1 MAEVDV
7 SYSINGI
14 DLSTMN
20 VYVSSS
26 SGFLAKP
33 EAKEV
38 LSAEWDG
45 IHGTIRDLSVLK
57 FKGATIQLNC
67 FIHADG
73 YSDFIEKTEAFLAII
88 QSPLITLS
96 MTIGS
101 SQTLTRSNLY
111 MSNEAQVTM
120 QWNESK
126 MVGTFTLKFGQYI
139 PDYAPSAMSVWDPV
153 SEPTDGDIH
162 YSLDGVDLGSYGI
175 IVESSKGLFS
185 KAAQKEVPQ
194 ASWSDQDGN
203 DAITSKAL
211 FKERTIELKC
221 FAAKSS
227 SSEFMTTIESLMQ
240 VLGQPETHRLRVSG
254 GSKPLVYQVYN
265 PTEVGVTH
273 EWLAGKLCGS
283 FTLKL
288 VEPEPV
294 KMVIQA
300 SESITITINSVNLLN
315 IYWGDGSYTYDVSG
329 FVTKTH
335 SYSKKGNYEVI
346 ITGGIENAII
356 THNGTTIW
364 NRLI

>member
-7 SYSINGI
+7 SYSINGV

-33 EAKEV
+33 EAKDA

-45 IHGTIRDLSVLK
+45 MHGTIRDLSVLK
-57 FKGATIQLNC
+57 YKGATIQLKC
-67 FIHADG
+67 FIHAAG
-73 YSDFIEKTEAFLAII
+73 YSDFIEKTEAFLSSI

-101 SQTLTRSNLY
+101 SKTLTRSNLY
-111 MSNEAQVTM
+111 ISNDVQVTM
-120 QWNESK
+120 EWNKSK
-126 MVGTFTLKFGQYI
+126 MIGTFTLKFGQFVPEYSS
-139 PDYAPSAMSVWDPV
+139 SATSVWDPV
-153 SEPTDGDIH
+153 TEPTDGDIH
-162 YSLDGVDLGSYGI
+162 YTLDGVDLEEYGI
-175 IVESSKGLFS
+175 IVESSKGLFA
-185 KAAQKEVPQ
+185 KAATKDVPQ
-194 ASWSDQDGN
+194 TNWGDQDGT
-203 DAITSKAL
+203 DAITSKVL
-211 FKERTIELKC
+211 FKERNIELKC
-221 FAAKSS
+221 FAAKSDY
-227 SSEFMTTIESLMQ
+227 SEFLTTIESLMMI
-240 VLGQPETHRLRVSG
+240 LGQPETHRLRVSG

-273 EWLAGKLCGS
+273 EWLAGNLCGS

-300 SESITITINSVNLLN
+300 SESVTLTIHSVNPLN

>member
-1 MAEVDV
+1 
-7 SYSINGI
+7 
-14 DLSTMN
+14 
-20 VYVSSS
+20 
-26 SGFLAKP
+26 
-33 EAKEV
+33 
-38 LSAEWDG
+38 
-45 IHGTIRDLSVLK
+45 
-57 FKGATIQLNC
+57 
-67 FIHADG
+67 
-73 YSDFIEKTEAFLAII
+73 
-88 QSPLITLS
+88 
-96 MTIGS
+96 
-101 SQTLTRSNLY
+101 
-111 MSNEAQVTM
+111 
-120 QWNESK
+120 
-126 MVGTFTLKFGQYI
+126 
-139 PDYAPSAMSVWDPV
+139 MSVWDPV

-227 SSEFMTTIESLMQ
+227 SSEFMTTIESLMK